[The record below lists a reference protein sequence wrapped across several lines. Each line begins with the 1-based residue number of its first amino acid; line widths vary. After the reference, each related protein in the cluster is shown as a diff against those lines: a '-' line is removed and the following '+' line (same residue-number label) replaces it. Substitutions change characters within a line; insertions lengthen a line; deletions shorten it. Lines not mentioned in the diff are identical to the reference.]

1 MRAKIL
7 TIAGLAIA
15 AAALPA
21 ASFAGGTRVGV
32 SIAIGGPPVAYFPPP
47 PVVYVPAAPIY
58 FPPPVVVFG
67 PPVAVVP
74 RPFYAPPPTVVF
86 RARGYYSGPGYYGH
100 GKGYYGGGRWH

>member
-1 MRAKIL
+1 MKAKIL
-7 TIAGLAIA
+7 PIAGLAIA

-47 PVVYVPAAPIY
+47 PVVFVPAAPVY
-58 FPPPVVVFG
+58 FPPPAVVYA
-67 PPVAVVP
+67 PPVAVFP

-86 RARGYYSGPGYYGH
+86 RAGGFWGGSGYHGH
-100 GKGYYGGGRWH
+100 GKGYGGRRWQ